1 MSLPTIAVL
10 DDYQGF
16 SKAPFERLR
25 SAGYQV
31 TTFTDTLPPY
41 NHPDT
46 RQDAKDALVNRLEPF
61 GIICSMRERTP
72 FPAELINRLPN
83 LKLLLTT
90 GPRNASI
97 NVEACQARGIPVAGT
112 GKDGTRASGPEA
124 SGPDSTTQHTV
135 ALTLAL
141 ARNIPQDDAIMK
153 SGGWQTKDALG
164 LSGKIFGTVGLGR
177 LGVQVARIMHLAFGM
192 RVFAWSTNLTQ
203 DVADEKARAAGLP
216 VEDETGAKT
225 FKAVSRD
232 ELFSTADV
240 VSIHVVLSERSKGL
254 VGTSDLEK
262 MKKSALLVNT
272 SRGPI
277 VNEEELLEAAKRGQI
292 RGIGLDVYGLE
303 PLPQDSEWRT
313 TKWGESGRSDVVMTP
328 HMGYVV
334 ADNIGEWYEQ
344 QAENILR
351 WQKGEALNALF
362 KDNGY

>member
-10 DDYQGF
+10 DDYQGI

-46 RQDAKDALVNRLEPF
+46 RQDAKDALVDRLEPF
-61 GIICSMRERTP
+61 NIICSMRERTP
-72 FPAELINRLPN
+72 FPAELVNRLPN

-90 GPRNASI
+90 GERNASI
-97 NVEACQARGIPVAGT
+97 DVEAFQARSIPVAGT
-112 GKDGTRASGPEA
+112 TNNGAPR

-135 ALTLAL
+135 ALILAL

-153 SGGWQTKDALG
+153 SGGWQTKDAVG

-177 LGVQVARIMHLAFGM
+177 LGVLVSRIMHLAFGM
-192 RVFAWSTNLTQ
+192 RVIAWSTNLTQ
-203 DVADEKARAAGLP
+203 DAADEKARSAGLP
-216 VEDETGAKT
+216 VEDETGGKT
-225 FKAVSRD
+225 FKVVSRD

-262 MKKSALLVNT
+262 MKKSALLINT

-277 VNEEELLEAAKRGQI
+277 VNESELLEAGKKGLI
-292 RGIGLDVYGLE
+292 RGIGLDVYGIE
-303 PLPQDSEWRT
+303 PLPSESEWRS
-313 TKWGESGRSDVVMTP
+313 TKWGESGRSEVVLSP

-334 ADNIGEWYEQ
+334 AESIGAWYGQ
-344 QAENILR
+344 QVENILR
-351 WQKGEALNALF
+351 WQKGEALAALY

>member
-1 MSLPTIAVL
+1 MSLPTIVVL

-16 SKAPFERLR
+16 SKAPFERLQ
-25 SAGYQV
+25 STGYQI

-61 GIICSMRERTP
+61 GSMRERTP

-90 GPRNASI
+90 GARNASI
-97 NVEACQARGIPVAGT
+97 NVEACQARGIQVAGT
-112 GKDGTRASGPEA
+112 GNDGAPA
-124 SGPDSTTQHTV
+124 PGPDSTTQHTV

-153 SGGWQTKDALG
+153 SGGWQAKDAVG
-164 LSGKIFGTVGLGR
+164 LPGKIFGTVGLGR
-177 LGVQVARIMHLAFGM
+177 LGVSVSRIMHLAFGM
-192 RVFAWSTNLTQ
+192 RVIAWSTNLTQ
-203 DVADEKARAAGLP
+203 DAADEKARAAGLP

-225 FKAVSRD
+225 FKVVSRD

-254 VGTSDLEK
+254 VGTGDLEK

-277 VNEEELLEAAKRGQI
+277 VNEDELLEAGKKGLI
-292 RGIGLDVYGLE
+292 RGIGLDVYGVE
-303 PLPQDSEWRT
+303 PLPKDSEWRT
-313 TKWGESGRSDVVMTP
+313 TKWGESGRSEVVMTP

-334 ADNIGEWYEQ
+334 ADNIRAWYEQ
-344 QAENILR
+344 QSDNILR
-351 WQKGEALNALF
+351 WQKGEALNTQY